1 MTLGNKSTFVTGQK
15 NVAAAGTAEQLPDV
29 AIPDGFRAIILAKPG
44 NAGYVYLGN
53 SKANAE
59 SATARFDRLEAGD
72 SIAVQLTN
80 LNLLWAKVSE
90 DGEGISYYVEQ

>member
-1 MTLGNKSTFVTGQK
+1 MTLGNKSSFATGQK
-15 NVAAAGTAEQLPDV
+15 DVTSAGIAEQLPDV
-29 AIPDGFRAIILAKPG
+29 SIPDGFKAIVVAKPG
-44 NAGYVYLGN
+44 NTGYIYLGN

-59 SATARFDRLEAGD
+59 SATVRFDRLEAGD

-80 LNLLWAKVSE
+80 LNLCWIDSSQ